1 MKEELHQWLSERAG
15 VPGIQACGLRF
26 SDHTTYTQ
34 IRESN
39 FPSDALENA
48 WRTVADTFHVF
59 KHHRLP
65 AVNLRWV
72 FEHALLYCLT
82 RPDGTCLMIFTTRK
96 PQELDAAGLE
106 AMFLEFQNFGS

>member
-1 MKEELHQWLSERAG
+1 MKEQLQQWLSERAD

-26 SDHTTYTQ
+26 SDHTTCTQ
-34 IRESN
+34 IRE
-39 FPSDALENA
+39 PSFSPDALENA
-48 WRTVADTFHVF
+48 WRTVADTFHVL

-82 RPDGTCLMIFTTRK
+82 RPDGICLMVFTTRK
-96 PQELDAAGLE
+96 AQELDAASLE
-106 AMFLEFQNFGS
+106 AMFEAFQNFGS